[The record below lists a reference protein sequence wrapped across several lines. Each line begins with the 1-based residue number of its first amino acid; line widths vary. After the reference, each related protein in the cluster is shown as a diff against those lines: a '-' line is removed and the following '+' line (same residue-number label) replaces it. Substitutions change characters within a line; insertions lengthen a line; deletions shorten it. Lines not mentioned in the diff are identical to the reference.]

1 MEVFYMRKH
10 TTSYTYYKGDRY
22 IAEGRADELAKKLDC
37 KPKTIYR
44 YSQPKYI
51 ANCKPSA
58 PRAYRVED

>member
-1 MEVFYMRKH
+1 MRKH

-22 IAEGRADELAKKLDC
+22 IAEGRADELAKKLDLQS
-37 KPKTIYR
+37 KTIYR

>member
-1 MEVFYMRKH
+1 MRKCEAQ
-10 TTSYTYYKGDRY
+10 YTYYKGDRY
-22 IAEGRADELAKKLDC
+22 IAEGRADELAKKLNC
-37 KPKTIYR
+37 ERKTIYR